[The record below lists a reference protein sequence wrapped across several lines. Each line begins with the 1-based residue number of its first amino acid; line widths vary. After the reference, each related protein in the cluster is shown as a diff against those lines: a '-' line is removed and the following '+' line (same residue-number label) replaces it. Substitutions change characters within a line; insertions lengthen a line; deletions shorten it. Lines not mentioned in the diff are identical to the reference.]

1 MNAFRIDG
9 QRAVVTGGGS
19 YVNGLVDISA
29 VKI

>member
-19 YVNGLVDISA
+19 GLGLDIGTGMD
-29 VKI
+29 